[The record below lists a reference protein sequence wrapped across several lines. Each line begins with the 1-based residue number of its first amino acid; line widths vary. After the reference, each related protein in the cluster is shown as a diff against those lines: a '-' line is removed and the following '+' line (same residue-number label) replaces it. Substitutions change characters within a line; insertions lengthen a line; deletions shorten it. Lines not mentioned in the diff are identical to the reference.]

1 MTHPKGQGQGSCH
14 RQSSKHTVSSLRRLF
29 ERRSKQNGFYLL
41 GFYLLALCLTL
52 IYFSNLRKLS
62 TTTKYRGWRQEN
74 VATWKVF
81 LVQIWANFTGIPSQ
95 TATHKQNNSGGGV
108 DSITIND
115 DMWQGWLRVTYK
127 LYDVILQPHYR
138 GVEECVKKVLVYQ
151 WPDVQKVR
159 PKQTN
164 RYNVQLD
171 WNKHMKTYILM

>member
-29 ERRSKQNGFYLL
+29 ERRSKQNSFYLL

-95 TATHKQNNSGGGV
+95 KATHKQNNSRGGGWTASQLMTTCDKDDFV
-108 DSITIND
+108 WLINS
-115 DMWQGWLRVTYK
+115 MTLFYSHIIVELR
-127 LYDVILQPHYR
+127 
-138 GVEECVKKVLVYQ
+138 
-151 WPDVQKVR
+151 
-159 PKQTN
+159 
-164 RYNVQLD
+164 NVSRRF
-171 WNKHMKTYILM
+171 